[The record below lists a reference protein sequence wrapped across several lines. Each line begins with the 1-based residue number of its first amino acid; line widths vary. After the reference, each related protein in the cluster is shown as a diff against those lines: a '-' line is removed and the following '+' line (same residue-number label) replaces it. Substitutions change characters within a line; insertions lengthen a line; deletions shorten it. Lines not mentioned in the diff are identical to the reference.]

1 LSCHSCGWGSATI
14 FLAER
19 FPKSKIVGF
28 SNSKRQKAYIEEIA
42 QAKGLENVHIITG
55 NVVDYEF
62 EPEAFDRVISIEV
75 RAS

>member
-1 LSCHSCGWGSATI
+1 M
-14 FLAER
+14 
-19 FPKSKIVGF
+19 GF